1 VIQSYRIGHCES
13 AWKCRLH
20 CKPLFDLLWGTEKL
34 LTSVDGVAIA
44 TPPKKGKNEVGIP
57 KCFKHKTVT
66 TIEAS
71 EAIAS
76 LKIPSIF
83 F

>member
-1 VIQSYRIGHCES
+1 LS
-13 AWKCRLH
+13 
-20 CKPLFDLLWGTEKL
+20 EK
-34 LTSVDGVAIA
+34 T
-44 TPPKKGKNEVGIP
+44 NEVGIP

-71 EAIAS
+71 EASEAIAS